1 MNNPELA
8 HLINLISLACIDGS
22 VSEEEKT
29 VLHSI
34 ADSLGA
40 TEEEFN
46 FCVDK
51 ANEAT
56 KNNTAIIE
64 VPETDEEK
72 TFYLKNLT
80 LMMMSDG
87 NIDENEKQYIKF
99 IADKFGY
106 DGDKALDILVDSVA
120 DDIRKSF
127 EKQQGKGSSD
137 THECNGPANTRETGK
152 KNDDIDK
159 EELQREIREAVKNG
173 KEALLKHDISTAFD
187 HLFKPAHLDK
197 DAFKLFLRIV
207 NQRNRLFAISKEQVA
222 LMKDF
227 AERGYA
233 LSQYAYGRWLEAH
246 RPEADSL
253 KIADEYFKKAEK
265 NGMADALF
273 VQSVLLKA
281 GHYGMVDREEA
292 ARMVNEAVDKGSFLA
307 YQYVLRQTIYGW
319 NNVTADPKRVVDGI
333 KEWFKDGESDDILTI
348 NPAYY
353 NILGEAYAE
362 LKDTKNADKYFRKAI
377 NMGYIEAYFD
387 LYQLH
392 LDSNQEDAEEILEQ
406 GCNAYVANCLLSRA
420 ISLMNCYEEDENPVY
435 GLELPVISEDL
446 MSAYEEG
453 SDLAPYYIGDNYY
466 HGNYGYKKDLKMAW
480 YFFAEGTKRDDGES
494 YEMLAVMVSGDENPY
509 EISDKEGF
517 VNHCAMMALRNGNDN
532 LLDLVVESYRNGELT
547 DYAAE
552 IEKYYIP
559 EYEKSHENDDEEDED
574 DDEEEYESDLLLIAI
589 VKTDGKA
596 DIIEFDVENGWD
608 ELPEFVGANRLDAI
622 RVQPLY
628 DISNQLGYD
637 DHITGWV
644 DNMGLMKD
652 LPMNP
657 IGCKIYPGPI
667 AGDMILTL
675 EDKKYNPKSFND
687 LDELKQVIAALGA
700 KLDNICLDDEPDDDG
715 RYDAWS

>member
-1 MNNPELA
+1 MNKPELA
-8 HLINLISLACIDGS
+8 HLINMINIAMIDGEIS
-22 VSEEEKT
+22 DEET
-29 VLHSI
+29 TILCSI
-34 ADSLGA
+34 AESLGA
-40 TEEEFN
+40 TKEEFD
-46 FCVDK
+46 FCIK
-51 ANEAT
+51 
-56 KNNTAIIE
+56 TAKEQKDTVIIE

-87 NIDENEKQYIKF
+87 HIDENEKQYIKF

-106 DGDKALDILVDSVA
+106 DGDKALEILIDSVA
-120 DDIRKSF
+120 NDIRERLDKSQSKDSF
-127 EKQQGKGSSD
+127 D
-137 THECNGPANTRETGK
+137 TRESNGPCNTCETGK
-152 KNDDIDK
+152 KDDDIDK
-159 EELQREIREAVKNG
+159 EQLQDEIREAVTLG
-173 KEALLKHDISTAFD
+173 KKALMKHDIPTAFD
-187 HLFKPAHLDK
+187 NLIYAAHLDK
-197 DAFKLFLRIV
+197 DACHLFLMIV
-207 NQRNRLFAISKEQVA
+207 NQRSRLFKISKEQVA
-222 LMKDF
+222 LLKDF
-227 AERGYA
+227 AEKGYA

-253 KIADEYFKKAEK
+253 NIANEYLKKADK
-265 NGMADALF
+265 GGVHDALF
-273 VQSVLLKA
+273 AQSVLYKA
-281 GHYGMVDREEA
+281 GHYGLVDREEA
-292 ARMVNEAVDKGSFLA
+292 ARMVNDAVDKGSFLA

-319 NNVTADPKRVVDGI
+319 NNVTADPKRVADGI
-333 KEWFKDGESDDILTI
+333 KDWFKDGESDDILTV

-353 NILGEAYAE
+353 SIIAEAYAE
-362 LKDTKNADKYFRKAI
+362 LKDKKNADKYYRKAI
-377 NMGYIEAYFD
+377 GMGYYEAWSD
-387 LYQLH
+387 LCNLH
-392 LDSNQEDAEEILEQ
+392 FEDDEYDELLEQ
-406 GCNAYVANCLLSRA
+406 GCEAGVANCLLLKASGLMDRYEDMNSRDQKQA
-420 ISLMNCYEEDENPVY
+420 TADIMHYTISAC
-435 GLELPVISEDL
+435 
-446 MSAYEEG
+446 EEG
-453 SDLAPYYIGDNYY
+453 SDLAPYFMGNAYY
-466 HGNYGYKKDLKMAW
+466 HGYYGFEKDFEKAW
-480 YFFAEGTKRDDGES
+480 FWFCEGTKRDDGES

-552 IEKYYIP
+552 IERYYIP

-608 ELPEFVGANRLDAI
+608 ELPDFVGANRLDAI